1 LTAAA
6 AAGRF
11 PHRSI
16 SGIRASRPCAG
27 NKQKAIAPKK
37 ASQS

>member
-16 SGIRASRPCAG
+16 ARFRCKRP
-27 NKQKAIAPKK
+27 IA
-37 ASQS
+37 AENS